1 MAMTGH
7 YDEARSSMAE
17 AREGL
22 AGLQLGEIAAYLALL
37 DALAETLAGDPA
49 SAERAVLEAEAI
61 VSASGDRWYLS
72 LIYVDLAHAVLAQ
85 HRLPEAI
92 EAVAR
97 IETLPAPCD
106 AEWVIKRHTARAL
119 VAAQAGEHG
128 RGLKDARAAV
138 AAADA
143 TGLIVC
149 RANAHRTLAEL
160 LWATGR
166 TRAAAIAARRA
177 LALDDTKANAVA
189 AATTR
194 ERFSRLLGPLG
205 NRRGSGR
212 A

>member
-72 LIYVDLAHAVLAQ
+72 LIYVDLAHAILAQ
-85 HRLPEAI
+85 HRLPEGHRGGRPDRDTAG
-92 EAVAR
+92 ALRCRVGDQASHRASAR
-97 IETLPAPCD
+97 GGASG
-106 AEWVIKRHTARAL
+106 RARTWSE
-119 VAAQAGEHG
+119 G
-128 RGLKDARAAV
+128 ARAAV

-166 TRAAAIAARRA
+166 THAAAIAARRA

-194 ERFSRLLGPLG
+194 ERFSRLLGPLETG
-205 NRRGSGR
+205 RGSGP
-212 A
+212 